1 MNTKIEVP
9 AYGDLMKQRLK
20 RILFCALTL
29 PILMYLTYQI
39 QEGNGKEIIFKIIV
53 ERLQS

>member
-1 MNTKIEVP
+1 MNTKIEVL